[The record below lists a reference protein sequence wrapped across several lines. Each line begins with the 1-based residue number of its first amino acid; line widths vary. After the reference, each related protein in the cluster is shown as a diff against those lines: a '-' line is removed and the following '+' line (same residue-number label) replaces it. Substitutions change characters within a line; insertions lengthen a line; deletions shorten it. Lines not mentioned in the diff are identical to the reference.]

1 MSPPTIGSPM
11 PRRTLAATLRGR
23 LFLKYAALFVGVV
36 CAALVANGLLDTWA
50 SFQEQNAL
58 LIRLQSEQARAAA
71 TRISLFIKDIERQLA
86 WATQLPWNADT
97 LDQWRFDAVR
107 LLRQVPAVT
116 EVAQLDGAGR
126 EQGRV
131 SRFVKDAL
139 GRRTDFSQDEF
150 FIKALANKVYY
161 GPVRFVGES
170 EPYMTLA
177 LAGVRRD
184 WGVSVAEVNLKYI
197 WDVVSQ
203 IRVGV
208 HGRAYV
214 VDPEGRLIAH
224 PEISMVLRNTDA
236 SRLRQVQAARAEDS
250 ATPPEQALETNDI
263 EGRRVLSVH
272 ARAEPLGWLVF
283 VELPVEEAYA
293 PLYLSI
299 QRSGVF
305 IILALVLATLA
316 GLFLARRMMIPIR
329 ALRDGAARIG
339 SGDFAHRIV
348 IRTGD
353 ELEALGSEFNSM
365 ATRLQESHATLE
377 SKIRDRTLAKSRL
390 LAAASHDLRQ
400 PLHALGLFVAQ
411 LRTASTPT
419 ERSPIFERI
428 DTAIATMNELFN
440 SLLDISRLDAG
451 ALAPNMTEFPIGEV
465 LKRVH
470 TTFADSARAAGLR
483 FRIVASSAWVRSD
496 FVFLEQILLNLV
508 SNAVRYTA
516 NGGIVVGCRRR
527 GGQLRIEVW
536 DTGPGIPEDQR
547 KKIFGE
553 FYRYGNPQGDQTVG
567 LGLGLAIVDRLCGL
581 LNQSVELTS
590 TVGRGSRFA
599 VSAPIAA
606 SQRRAV
612 QAAPAPVPLDVV
624 AGKLIA
630 VVDDDRLALDGMS
643 GLLRS
648 WGCRIICGCS
658 AAEVLAELSGSDG
671 PPDLIISDFHLSEG
685 KTGLEA
691 IEQLR
696 ATIHSPVPAF
706 LVSADVSPALRDQ
719 ARACGYHLLHKPV
732 DPISLR
738 AMLNRTLRK
747 RSDLA
752 ARASCL

>member
-1 MSPPTIGSPM
+1 MSSPATGSPT

-203 IRVGV
+203 IRVGI

-236 SRLRQVQAARAEDS
+236 SRLRQVQAARAEDTS
-250 ATPPEQALETNDI
+250 APPEQALETNDI

-272 ARAEPLGWLVF
+272 ARVEPLGWLVF

-339 SGDFAHRIV
+339 SGDLGHRIV

-353 ELEALGSEFNSM
+353 ELEALGGEFNSM

-411 LRTASTPT
+411 LRTASTPA

-451 ALAPNMTEFPIGEV
+451 ALAPNMTEFPVGEV

-516 NGGIVVGCRRR
+516 HGGIVVGCRRR

-553 FYRYGNPQGDQTVG
+553 FYRYGNPQGDQSVG
-567 LGLGLAIVDRLCGL
+567 LGLGLAIVDRLCSL
-581 LNQSVELTS
+581 LIHPVELTS

-599 VSAPIAA
+599 VSAPTAA
-606 SQRRAV
+606 PQRRAV
-612 QAAPAPVPLDVV
+612 QAALAPVPLDVV

-630 VVDDDRLALDGMS
+630 VVDDDRLALDGMG
-643 GLLRS
+643 GLLKS
-648 WGCRIICGCS
+648 WGCRIICGRS
-658 AAEVLAELSGSDG
+658 AAEVLANLTVLDP

-706 LVSADVSPALRDQ
+706 LVSGDVSPALRDQ
-719 ARACGYHLLHKPV
+719 ARACGCHLLHKPV

-747 RSDLA
+747 RSDVAL
-752 ARASCL
+752 RAGSL